1 MSKYFAADGALGI
14 IMEKIAD
21 FLILSVLYL
30 LFSIPIVTAGASA
43 TALYTVT
50 LRMARHEEKK
60 TARGFWKA
68 FRENF
73 RQATL
78 IHLILTAVLFL
89 LGFYALA
96 VSILPGNLQIVFGVL
111 TGIFLIVWLME
122 AVFVFPVQARFCGGI
137 RQTMK
142 NAWLMAAANFP
153 YFLLIVLISGLPIW
167 NLLLLPALF
176 LRMLILWILLGP
188 GFLAWVNSRLFQKC
202 FRRYAPEEEKQEET
216 A

>member
-60 TARGFWKA
+60 TARGFWNA

-78 IHLILTAVLFL
+78 IHLILTAVLL
-89 LGFYALA
+89 LLVFYALA
-96 VSILPGNLQIVFGVL
+96 VSILPGNLQTVFGVL

-137 RQTMK
+137 CRTMN

-153 YFLLIVLISGLPIW
+153 YFLLSVLISGLPIW
-167 NLLLLPALF
+167 NLLLLPAVF
-176 LRMLILWILLGP
+176 LRILILWILLGP
-188 GFLAWVNSRLFQKC
+188 GLLAWVNSRLFQRC
-202 FRRYAPEEEKQEET
+202 FQKYTPEEGV
-216 A
+216 

>member
-14 IMEKIAD
+14 VMEKIAD

-60 TARGFWKA
+60 TARGFWNA

-78 IHLILTAVLFL
+78 IHLILTAVLL
-89 LGFYALA
+89 LLVFYALA

-122 AVFVFPVQARFCGGI
+122 AVFVFPVQARFCGGSC
-137 RQTMK
+137 RTMK
-142 NAWLMAAANFP
+142 NAWRMAAANFP

-167 NLLLLPALF
+167 NLLLLPAVF
-176 LRMLILWILLGP
+176 LRILILWILLGP
-188 GFLAWVNSRLFQKC
+188 GLLAWVNSRLFQRC
-202 FRRYAPEEEKQEET
+202 FQKYTPEEGV
-216 A
+216 

>member
-60 TARGFWKA
+60 TARGFWNA

-78 IHLILTAVLFL
+78 IHLILTAVLL
-89 LGFYALA
+89 LLVFYALA
-96 VSILPGNLQIVFGVL
+96 VSILPGNLQTVFGVL
-111 TGIFLIVWLME
+111 TGIFLIV
-122 AVFVFPVQARFCGGI
+122 
-137 RQTMK
+137 
-142 NAWLMAAANFP
+142 
-153 YFLLIVLISGLPIW
+153 
-167 NLLLLPALF
+167 
-176 LRMLILWILLGP
+176 
-188 GFLAWVNSRLFQKC
+188 
-202 FRRYAPEEEKQEET
+202 
-216 A
+216 

>member
-50 LRMARHEEKK
+50 LRMVRHEEKK
-60 TARGFWKA
+60 TARGFWNA

-78 IHLILTAVLFL
+78 IHLILTAVLL
-89 LGFYALA
+89 LLVFYALA

-137 RQTMK
+137 CRTMK

-167 NLLLLPALF
+167 NLLLLPAVF
-176 LRMLILWILLGP
+176 LRILILWILLGP
-188 GFLAWVNSRLFQKC
+188 GLLAWVNSRLFQRC
-202 FRRYAPEEEKQEET
+202 FQKYTPEEGV
-216 A
+216 